1 MNTNVL
7 KKVYGGLESQLMR
20 GIEFDKREPNPI
32 YSEKYIRT
40 VERLWAIANRQ
51 NQRIGGTVRQRV
63 KRLGKMI
70 RYQRRS
76 VNRIKKLVVDLQK

>member
-1 MNTNVL
+1 MGASYL
-7 KKVYGGLESQLMR
+7 
-20 GIEFDKREPNPI
+20 I
-32 YSEKYIRT
+32 
-40 VERLWAIANRQ
+40 WAIANRQ

-76 VNRIKKLVVDLQK
+76 VNQIKKLVVDLQK